1 MAYINQPFDLRM
13 IMSDLDQRL
22 RKLETA
28 QRLTAPNVNFN
39 TSTPTNPR
47 IGDMYYDTYGL
58 YLKYWNGTAWIE
70 IADDNLGTPRLSYTP
85 TWSGTGLAF
94 TGTPATG
101 TYIRVGK
108 MVFYNIQV
116 ACTNVTNFGTGQYS
130 ITLPTGLAP
139 ATSFQHLGGL
149 HKGANHYTLLA
160 DLGASS
166 TSITLYHP
174 TANGSQDIFS
184 HNKPTTLTTSVTW
197 YVSGT
202 YFIA

>member
-28 QRLTAPNVNFN
+28 QRLTAPNVNFS

-149 HKGANHYTLLA
+149 HKGADHYTLLA

-174 TANGSQDIFS
+174 QANGSQDIFS
-184 HNKPTTLTTSVTW
+184 HNKPTALTTSVTW

>member
-28 QRLTAPNVNFN
+28 QRLTAPNVNFL

-116 ACTNVTNFGTGQYS
+116 NCATVTNFGTGQYS

-149 HKGANHYTLLA
+149 HKGADHYTLLA

>member
-1 MAYINQPFDLRM
+1 M

-149 HKGANHYTLLA
+149 HKGADHYTLLA

-184 HNKPTTLTTSVTW
+184 HNKPTALTTSVTW

>member
-28 QRLTAPNVNFN
+28 QRLTAPNVNFS

-116 ACTNVTNFGTGQYS
+116 NCATVTNFGTGQYS
-130 ITLPTGLAP
+130 ITLPTGLASQ
-139 ATSFQHLGGL
+139 TSFQHLGGL
-149 HKGANHYTLLA
+149 HKGADHYTLLA

>member
-28 QRLTAPNVNFN
+28 QRLTAPNVNFS

-116 ACTNVTNFGTGQYS
+116 NCATVTNFGTGQYS

-149 HKGANHYTLLA
+149 HKGADHYTLLA

>member
-28 QRLTAPNVNFN
+28 QRLTAPNVNFS

-149 HKGANHYTLLA
+149 HKGADHFTLLA

-174 TANGSQDIFS
+174 TANGAQDIFS

>member
-28 QRLTAPNVNFN
+28 QRLTAPNVNFS

-139 ATSFQHLGGL
+139 VTSFQHIGGL
-149 HKGANHYTLLA
+149 HKGADHFTLLA

>member
-13 IMSDLDQRL
+13 IMSDIDQRL

-47 IGDMYYDTYGL
+47 EGDMYYDTYADL
-58 YLKYWNGTAWIE
+58 LKYWNGSAWYE
-70 IADDNLGTPRLSYTP
+70 IADNHLSTTKQSYTP

-94 TGTPATG
+94 TGTPASG
-101 TYIRVGK
+101 TYARIGK
-108 MVFYNIQV
+108 MIFYNIQV
-116 ACTNVTNFGTGQYS
+116 ACTTVTNFGTGQYS

-149 HKGANHYTLLA
+149 HKNTDHYTLLA

-174 TANGSQDIFS
+174 AASGAQDIFS
-184 HNKPTTLTTSVTW
+184 HNKPTTLTTGSTW

>member
-1 MAYINQPFDLRM
+1 MAYINQPPDLRTM
-13 IMSDLDQRL
+13 FADLDQRL

-28 QRLTAPNVNFN
+28 QRLTAPNVNFS

-47 IGDMYYDTYGL
+47 VGDMYYDTNATL
-58 YLKYWNGTAWIE
+58 LKYWNGTSWIE
-70 IADDNLGTPRLSYTP
+70 IADDNLSTPRISYTP

-108 MVFYNIQV
+108 MIFYNIQV
-116 ACTNVTNFGTGQYS
+116 ACTTVTNFGTGQYS
-130 ITLPTGLAP
+130 ITLPAGLAP

-149 HKGANHYTLLA
+149 HKNTDHYTLLA
-160 DLGASS
+160 DLGAAS

-174 TANGSQDIFS
+174 AANGSQDIFS
-184 HNKPTTLTTSVTW
+184 YNKPTVMTTAVTW
-197 YVSGT
+197 YISGT

>member
-1 MAYINQPFDLRM
+1 M

-28 QRLTAPNVNFN
+28 QRLTAPNVNFS

-116 ACTNVTNFGTGQYS
+116 NCATVTNFGTGQYS

-149 HKGANHYTLLA
+149 HKGADHYTLLA

>member
-28 QRLTAPNVNFN
+28 QRLTAPNVNFS

-149 HKGANHYTLLA
+149 HKGADHYTLLA

>member
-1 MAYINQPFDLRM
+1 M

-149 HKGANHYTLLA
+149 HKGADHYTLLA

>member
-1 MAYINQPFDLRM
+1 M

-28 QRLTAPNVNFN
+28 QRLTAPNVNFS

-108 MVFYNIQV
+108 MVFYNLQV
-116 ACTNVTNFGTGQYS
+116 NCATVTNFGTGQYRL
-130 ITLPTGLAP
+130 TLPTGLAP
-139 ATSFQHLGGL
+139 QTSFQHLGGL
-149 HKGANHYTLLA
+149 HKGGDHYTLLA

-174 TANGSQDIFS
+174 TANGAQDIFS
-184 HNKPTTLTTSVTW
+184 HNKPTAMTTSVTW